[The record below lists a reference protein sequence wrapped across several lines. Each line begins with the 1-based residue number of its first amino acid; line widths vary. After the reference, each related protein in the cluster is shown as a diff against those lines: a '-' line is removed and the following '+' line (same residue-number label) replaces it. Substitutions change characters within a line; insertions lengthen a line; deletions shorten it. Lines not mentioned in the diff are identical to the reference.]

1 MVTMN
6 SSEKAASKAC
16 QQGPSRDNSKCIKEE
31 KEKDRE
37 KKDNS
42 ALPPGVQALMSTI
55 PSPEESPNYLV
66 YKKMEAIIEKMQD
79 ENTGVPV
86 KTVKSFMTKIPSV
99 FTGTDLVAWLARH
112 LNLEETWEALHVA
125 HLLAAHGYLFPID
138 DHCLTVKNDNTY
150 YRFQTPYF
158 WPSNQWEPE
167 NTDYAVYLCK
177 RTMQNKARLELA
189 DYEAESLARLQKMFS
204 RKWEFIFMQAEA
216 QSKVDKK
223 RDKLERKVLDSQERA
238 FWDVHRPMGL
248 YTCNNMVIS
257 YHYMFLEKTLLICG
271 LNVNQIISHLEEDD
285 DVFAADIFITPPD
298 NWQNSDEDSG
308 DEEFASINNLSRH
321 QLLAEAELRVTR
333 SSQPESRIVNELV
346 GDEETVHS
354 IPSTSSVS
362 QPPQPISS
370 LTVTQ
375 PPPKRRRVEV
385 TRKWRFVDIPEKSEK
400 EYCEPDF
407 LENLENPVQFFELF
421 FDEEVFELLRSE
433 TEKNAIQKGKHAFRI
448 TTTDIKHFI
457 AILLLSGYNSVS
469 RYRMYWEQRVDCS
482 FPTVAAL
489 MSRNRFEDLLRYF
502 HVADNNNLDP
512 SDKFAKVR
520 PLWKLLNAR
529 WVKYYPGDKNLSID
543 ESMIPYYGKHGT
555 KQHIHGKPIR
565 FGYKSW
571 SICTRLGYLIYG
583 ELYQGASTG
592 NTHPELGVG
601 ASVVL
606 DLISKLPQGSYSF
619 YFDNFF
625 TSLPLLEE
633 LQKMGHDGTGTIRAN
648 RTEKAPLKDPKEM
661 KKTMASTQCGSEPIS
676 KVKRYCDKQKK
687 DVDQPRCFVNYNKF
701 MGGVD
706 RLDQNPGCVN
716 TTEID
721 PKKLSRINAL
731 KAKRLRQCQELILQH
746 NLKNN
751 PIVTITNPQES
762 EEEIQKKN
770 DNNVIK
776 ENGETSQP
784 EISVTCVPE
793 VSVKPPTIE
802 QQIEAA
808 RRQVSML
815 RTRLERRNVRVSK
828 VADMFIAYCEQYA
841 EYDAFLTPPEW
852 PNPWVSDTT
861 DMWDQEKQCKEPLP
875 LRRVRRWSF
884 SLRELLQD
892 NAGKEHFAKFLS
904 KEFSGENLKFWLA
917 VQELK
922 ALPIRRV
929 AARAKDIWKEY
940 LAADAP
946 SPINID
952 AASRELTRQK
962 VESGTADR
970 YCFDQAQAHVYH
982 LMKSDSYSRY
992 LRSEMYKDY
1001 LNGSKKKTSVKGI
1014 RSIVSFTARK
1024 ETSAN

>member
-6 SSEKAASKAC
+6 SSEKAAQKAC
-16 QQGPSRDNSKCIKEE
+16 QQGPSRDNSKCIKED
-31 KEKDRE
+31 KEKDRD
-37 KKDNS
+37 KKENVS
-42 ALPPGVQALMSTI
+42 SNLPPGVQALMSTI

-86 KTVKSFMTKIPSV
+86 RTVKSFMTKIPSV
-99 FTGTDLVAWLARH
+99 FTGSDLVSWLTRH
-112 LNLEETWEALHVA
+112 LQLEDTWEALHTA

-238 FWDVHRPMGL
+238 FWDVHRPM
-248 YTCNNMVIS
+248 
-257 YHYMFLEKTLLICG
+257 
-271 LNVNQIISHLEEDD
+271 
-285 DVFAADIFITPPD
+285 
-298 NWQNSDEDSG
+298 
-308 DEEFASINNLSRH
+308 
-321 QLLAEAELRVTR
+321 
-333 SSQPESRIVNELV
+333 
-346 GDEETVHS
+346 
-354 IPSTSSVS
+354 
-362 QPPQPISS
+362 
-370 LTVTQ
+370 
-375 PPPKRRRVEV
+375 
-385 TRKWRFVDIPEKSEK
+385 
-400 EYCEPDF
+400 
-407 LENLENPVQFFELF
+407 
-421 FDEEVFELLRSE
+421 
-433 TEKNAIQKGKHAFRI
+433 
-448 TTTDIKHFI
+448 
-457 AILLLSGYNSVS
+457 
-469 RYRMYWEQRVDCS
+469 
-482 FPTVAAL
+482 
-489 MSRNRFEDLLRYF
+489 
-502 HVADNNNLDP
+502 
-512 SDKFAKVR
+512 
-520 PLWKLLNAR
+520 
-529 WVKYYPGDKNLSID
+529 
-543 ESMIPYYGKHGT
+543 
-555 KQHIHGKPIR
+555 
-565 FGYKSW
+565 
-571 SICTRLGYLIYG
+571 
-583 ELYQGASTG
+583 
-592 NTHPELGVG
+592 
-601 ASVVL
+601 
-606 DLISKLPQGSYSF
+606 
-619 YFDNFF
+619 
-625 TSLPLLEE
+625 
-633 LQKMGHDGTGTIRAN
+633 
-648 RTEKAPLKDPKEM
+648 
-661 KKTMASTQCGSEPIS
+661 
-676 KVKRYCDKQKK
+676 
-687 DVDQPRCFVNYNKF
+687 
-701 MGGVD
+701 
-706 RLDQNPGCVN
+706 PGCVN
-716 TTEID
+716 TTEMD

-770 DNNVIK
+770 TENNIK

-784 EISVTCVPE
+784 VLAVTCVADN
-793 VSVKPPTIE
+793 KPAPTIE
-802 QQIEAA
+802 QQIDAA
-808 RRQVSML
+808 RRQHAML
-815 RTRLERRNVRVSK
+815 RARLERRNVRVSK
-828 VADMFIAYCEQYA
+828 VADMFIAYCEQYC

-852 PNPWVSDTT
+852 PNPWISDTT

-875 LRRVRRWSF
+875 LRRVRRWAF
-884 SLRELLQD
+884 GLRELLRD
-892 NAGKEHFAKFLS
+892 PAGKEHFAKFLS

-929 AARAKDIWKEY
+929 AGRARDIWKEY
-940 LAADAP
+940 LASDAP

-962 VESGTADR
+962 VESGAADR

-1014 RSIVSFTARK
+1014 RSIVSFTGRK
-1024 ETSAN
+1024 ETSTN

>member
-6 SSEKAASKAC
+6 SSEKAAQKAC

-31 KEKDRE
+31 KDRD
-37 KKDNS
+37 KKENVIS
-42 ALPPGVQALMSTI
+42 TLPPSVQALMSTI

-86 KTVKSFMTKIPSV
+86 RTVKSFMTKIPSV
-99 FTGTDLVAWLARH
+99 FTGSDLVAWLTRH
-112 LNLEETWEALHVA
+112 LHLEETWEALHIA

-238 FWDVHRPMGL
+238 FWDVHRPM
-248 YTCNNMVIS
+248 
-257 YHYMFLEKTLLICG
+257 
-271 LNVNQIISHLEEDD
+271 
-285 DVFAADIFITPPD
+285 
-298 NWQNSDEDSG
+298 
-308 DEEFASINNLSRH
+308 
-321 QLLAEAELRVTR
+321 
-333 SSQPESRIVNELV
+333 
-346 GDEETVHS
+346 
-354 IPSTSSVS
+354 
-362 QPPQPISS
+362 
-370 LTVTQ
+370 
-375 PPPKRRRVEV
+375 
-385 TRKWRFVDIPEKSEK
+385 
-400 EYCEPDF
+400 
-407 LENLENPVQFFELF
+407 
-421 FDEEVFELLRSE
+421 
-433 TEKNAIQKGKHAFRI
+433 
-448 TTTDIKHFI
+448 
-457 AILLLSGYNSVS
+457 
-469 RYRMYWEQRVDCS
+469 
-482 FPTVAAL
+482 
-489 MSRNRFEDLLRYF
+489 
-502 HVADNNNLDP
+502 
-512 SDKFAKVR
+512 
-520 PLWKLLNAR
+520 
-529 WVKYYPGDKNLSID
+529 
-543 ESMIPYYGKHGT
+543 
-555 KQHIHGKPIR
+555 
-565 FGYKSW
+565 
-571 SICTRLGYLIYG
+571 
-583 ELYQGASTG
+583 
-592 NTHPELGVG
+592 
-601 ASVVL
+601 
-606 DLISKLPQGSYSF
+606 
-619 YFDNFF
+619 
-625 TSLPLLEE
+625 
-633 LQKMGHDGTGTIRAN
+633 
-648 RTEKAPLKDPKEM
+648 
-661 KKTMASTQCGSEPIS
+661 
-676 KVKRYCDKQKK
+676 
-687 DVDQPRCFVNYNKF
+687 
-701 MGGVD
+701 
-706 RLDQNPGCVN
+706 PGCVN
-716 TTEID
+716 TTEMD

-731 KAKRLRQCQELILQH
+731 KSKRLRQCQELILQH
-746 NLKNN
+746 NLKAN

-762 EEEIQKKN
+762 EEEIQKNSEKAF
-770 DNNVIK
+770 K
-776 ENGETSQP
+776 ENGEPSQTDVTDSKDTNGTTSQQTKDKTK
-784 EISVTCVPE
+784 S
-793 VSVKPPTIE
+793 IE

-808 RRQVSML
+808 RRQVTML
-815 RTRLERRNVRVSK
+815 RARLERRNVRVSK
-828 VADMFIAYCEQYA
+828 VAQMFIAYCEQYA

-852 PNPWVSDTT
+852 PNPWISDTT
-861 DMWDQEKQCKEPLP
+861 EMWDQEKQCKEPLP

-929 AARAKDIWKEY
+929 ANRAKDIWKEY
-940 LAADAP
+940 LASDAP

-952 AASRELTRQK
+952 AASRELTRVK

-1024 ETSAN
+1024 ETTSN